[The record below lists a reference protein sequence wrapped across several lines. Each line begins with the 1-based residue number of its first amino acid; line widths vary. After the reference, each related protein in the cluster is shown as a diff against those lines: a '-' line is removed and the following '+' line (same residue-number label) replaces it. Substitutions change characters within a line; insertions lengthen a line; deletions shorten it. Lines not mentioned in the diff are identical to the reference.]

1 MVGKSPITADGEQRA
16 ALRALAHSRDR
27 LPRRIRAAGD
37 VADAFGLDQP
47 AHSAE
52 AFGVRED
59 TVRLWRCDFADGG
72 VEALK
77 ASVAPW
83 PSPCE
88 ERGRAARRHASF
100 GSSRRQPAQLD
111 DRAPDQ
117 RDRGAR
123 GRPDRLGSQLSKTLR
138 KKTSRWRRPRHS
150 LKVARSPARSRAWA
164 CAFQLRKAQAEAGD
178 IVLLYGDESEAL
190 TRTLIWRGRGPS
202 AAPVCAMPR
211 RPGQAKKVAMIGS
224 LDHLTLPVDRAH
236 QPDQAQQRLHRS
248 PGATRPSLSPPT
260 RTSRRPG
267 VVLVEDNG
275 PDPCQQARPCRPRS
289 AQANSGSPSSSCQNT
304 RPNSTT
310 SRLSG
315 TISKR
320 TISPTTPS
328 PTPPTSIEPSIK
340 LSKP

>member
-27 LPRRIRAAGD
+27 CEADRARAMLLTLLGWTSPRI
-37 VADAFGLDQP
+37 
-47 AHSAE
+47 AE

-77 ASVAPW
+77 ASVEAW

-123 GRPDRLGSQLSKTLR
+123 GRPDRQVPINQDAA
-138 KKTSRWRRPRHS
+138 KKNFRWRRPQHS

-164 CAFQLRKAQAEAGD
+164 CAFNCARAKPRPATSSCFMATK
-178 IVLLYGDESEAL
+178 VRPR
-190 TRTLIWRGRGPS
+190 RTLFGAG
-202 AAPVCAMPR
+202 V
-211 RPGQAKKVAMIGS
+211 GQARSRSARAGAGTSQKSGDDRLARS
-224 LDHLTLPVDRAH
+224 SHAPVDRAH

-248 PGATRPSLSPPT
+248 PGCQLDRLYGPQ
-260 RTSRRPG
+260 PG
-267 VVLVEDNG
+267 QDMKPVVLVEANG
-275 PDPCQQARPCRPRS
+275 PIHVSRLALAALES
-289 AQANSGSPSSSCQNT
+289 AQALAHRRVAAVRARTQRHRGCLRDLKAHNLAHYTFTDAADLDRAIDQAVQALKQ
-304 RPNSTT
+304 RA
-310 SRLSG
+310 
-315 TISKR
+315 IS
-320 TISPTTPS
+320 
-328 PTPPTSIEPSIK
+328 
-340 LSKP
+340 